1 MNYKKNTN
9 LDYML
14 LDETSLAVFDA
25 ETKNTY
31 FFDETGINILNILEE
46 PCDID
51 ALLNKLCEIYAVEPD
66 EIRVDVEEF
75 LTDTLAK
82 GVINT
87 L

>member
-1 MNYKKNTN
+1 MNYKKNTT

-31 FFDETGINILNILEE
+31 FFDETGINILNALEE

-51 ALLNKLCEIYAVEPD
+51 TLLGKLCQMYAITPD

-75 LTDTLAK
+75 LTDTIAK
-82 GVINT
+82 GVIDT

>member
-1 MNYKKNTN
+1 MNYKKNTT

-14 LDETSLAVFDA
+14 LDETSLAVFDP

-46 PCDID
+46 ACDID

>member
-1 MNYKKNTN
+1 MNYKKNSK

-14 LDETSLAVFDA
+14 LDEISLAAFNP

-31 FFDETGINILNILEE
+31 FFDETGIDILNALEE

-51 ALLNKLCEIYAVEPD
+51 TLLSKLCQMYAVTPT
-66 EIRVDVEEF
+66 EIRFDVEEF
-75 LTDTLAK
+75 LTDAIAK
-82 GVINT
+82 GVVET